1 MLPRFR
7 SISIFSFSPVKG
19 VRRAATTPQSVLDVM
34 DMRGPEYREQVEVL
48 TKMTRQPDA
57 QLRLKFGLMAID
69 QAPSPDLAGMVPLE
83 MMILQSARESA
94 TWTQIQPA
102 PAANFVLLDWPSTD
116 ANLYE
121 TRLFVVGSDSA
132 MSVESL
138 PNSTRLA
145 ARRLLKP
152 AVLSCRQSQKP
163 PGELRALLDAS
174 GQLQVRR
181 YLFGGDLPAG
191 TCRTVDNV
199 SVVECEMKMSMKAVA
214 LIGFLLLISGC
225 TGIQTTKPG
234 VVGIDRTQYMFD
246 PLPSRELNGSYAR
259 AYRTAI
265 RSAEA
270 QGKLVTETPAGH
282 RVMRIAGDL
291 VEQVPAFRPGAERW
305 GWFVNLIDVDMVNAN
320 CGPGGKIIVYTGLL
334 NRLKLT
340 DDELAIVLAHEI
352 AHGIRE
358 HTREQISSKAGFEIA
373 GTLGAAALG
382 AGAMGKSVISK
393 GLDAGFGLSFSRRDE
408 SEADLIGLE
417 LSARAGYDPRAAI
430 TLWSKMAAEGKGNGL
445 PQFLSSHPSD
455 EARSERL
462 QGALPKVMPLY
473 EAARLSALQ
482 RQM

>member
-1 MLPRFR
+1 
-7 SISIFSFSPVKG
+7 
-19 VRRAATTPQSVLDVM
+19 M
-34 DMRGPEYREQVEVL
+34 D
-48 TKMTRQPDA
+48 K
-57 QLRLKFGLMAID
+57 I
-69 QAPSPDLAGMVPLE
+69 
-83 MMILQSARESA
+83 I
-94 TWTQIQPA
+94 
-102 PAANFVLLDWPSTD
+102 
-116 ANLYE
+116 
-121 TRLFVVGSDSA
+121 
-132 MSVESL
+132 
-138 PNSTRLA
+138 
-145 ARRLLKP
+145 
-152 AVLSCRQSQKP
+152 
-163 PGELRALLDAS
+163 
-174 GQLQVRR
+174 
-181 YLFGGDLPAG
+181 
-191 TCRTVDNV
+191 
-199 SVVECEMKMSMKAVA
+199 KAVA
-214 LIGFLLLISGC
+214 LLGLLLLIGGC

-265 RSAEA
+265 RNAEA

-462 QGALPKVMPLY
+462 QEALPKVMPLY

-482 RQM
+482 SQI